1 MIPCQSTQ
9 KSNSTLHR
17 TPVQWRTG
25 VNPLTNETQRLWL
38 ARAGALTEGLRALGC
53 LELEVLRETVTL
65 ASPDECLAMNLPTTQ
80 RLHIREVCMHIDQT
94 PCVVARSLLT
104 PQGYSGAW
112 QSIRRLGKRPLADLL
127 YRDRR
132 VTRSHFETARVNRF
146 HPLGAVAAKQLHTNI
161 PDMPPSWQPPAW
173 ARRSVFWREGE
184 PLLVSECFLSAFWV
198 LTDKTSRQ
206 KPQACERLTPLQV
219 VNMPA

>member
-1 MIPCQSTQ
+1 MIPCPSTQ
-9 KSNSTLHR
+9 KNRPALHR
-17 TPVQWRTG
+17 QTVHWRTG
-25 VNPLTNETQRLWL
+25 VNPLTTEAQRLWL
-38 ARAGALTEGLRALGC
+38 ARAGALTEGLRGLGC

-80 RLHIREVCMHIDQT
+80 QLHIREVCMHIDQIH
-94 PCVVARSLLT
+94 CVVARSLLT

-132 VTRSHFETARVNRF
+132 VTRSHFETTRVTRF
-146 HPLGAVAAKQLHTNI
+146 HPLGAVAARQLNTTTPGI
-161 PDMPPSWQPPAW
+161 LCGWQPPAW

-184 PLLVSECFLSAFWV
+184 PLLVSECFLPAFWV
-198 LTDKTSRQ
+198 LTDKATSMR
-206 KPQACERLTPLQV
+206 A
-219 VNMPA
+219 VNTSASG